1 MEYVT
6 LSNGI
11 KMPVLGYGVYQV
23 TKDECERCVSDA
35 LKAGYRSIDTA
46 QSYFNEEEVGNA
58 IQKAGIPRDDLFI
71 TTKVWVEHYGYDACK
86 KSVDEP
92 LRKLKTDYID
102 LILLHQPFSDYYGAW
117 RALEDLYEEG
127 VLRAIGVSNFY
138 PDRLVDIASFARIAP
153 MVNQVE
159 THPHNQQT
167 EAKTWMDKYQIQH
180 EAWAPFGEGRNGLFD
195 DPILTEIGAKY
206 GKTTAQVMLR
216 WHIQRNTVVIPKS
229 VHYERMLQNINVFD
243 FKLTDED
250 MDRIATLDKQE
261 SSFFSHYD
269 PKMVEWFVQMV
280 EERKTKHRSE
290 EEKKAW

>member
-1 MEYVT
+1 
-6 LSNGI
+6 
-11 KMPVLGYGVYQV
+11 
-23 TKDECERCVSDA
+23 
-35 LKAGYRSIDTA
+35 
-46 QSYFNEEEVGNA
+46 
-58 IQKAGIPRDDLFI
+58 
-71 TTKVWVEHYGYDACK
+71 
-86 KSVDEP
+86 
-92 LRKLKTDYID
+92 
-102 LILLHQPFSDYYGAW
+102 
-117 RALEDLYEEG
+117 
-127 VLRAIGVSNFY
+127 
-138 PDRLVDIASFARIAP
+138 
-153 MVNQVE
+153 
-159 THPHNQQT
+159 
-167 EAKTWMDKYQIQH
+167 MDKYQIQH

-195 DPILTEIGAKY
+195 DPILSEIGGKC

-280 EERKTKHRSE
+280 EEGKTKHKSE

>member
-46 QSYFNEEEVGNA
+46 Q
-58 IQKAGIPRDDLFI
+58 
-71 TTKVWVEHYGYDACK
+71 
-86 KSVDEP
+86 
-92 LRKLKTDYID
+92 
-102 LILLHQPFSDYYGAW
+102 
-117 RALEDLYEEG
+117 
-127 VLRAIGVSNFY
+127 
-138 PDRLVDIASFARIAP
+138 
-153 MVNQVE
+153 
-159 THPHNQQT
+159 
-167 EAKTWMDKYQIQH
+167 
-180 EAWAPFGEGRNGLFD
+180 
-195 DPILTEIGAKY
+195 
-206 GKTTAQVMLR
+206 VMLR

-243 FKLTDED
+243 FILTDED